1 MSQRGATLIE
11 LLIVVVIA
19 SVVLLG
25 IGSFYV
31 SMLVSYNTGNAQAFV
46 QRQGTLIQEEMAR
59 QILPAD
65 AVPGG
70 DCGPVPDPGTNS
82 LRVATNDDKF
92 FCFYQNANKIKV
104 CEFTALTDTACKADT
119 ERDLLLGS
127 PVPLKANKLSF
138 TPSGGG
144 TFVNMT
150 FELTEGLESR
160 IVVDPLKFGMSVK
173 VRN

>member
-11 LLIVVVIA
+11 LLIVVLIA

-70 DCGPVPDPGTNS
+70 NCSPGSDKGTNS
-82 LRVATNDDKF
+82 LRVATNEGN

-104 CEFTALTDTACKADT
+104 CESTALTDTTCKANT

-127 PVPLKANKLSF
+127 PVPLKANNLSF
-138 TPSGGG
+138 TTSAGG

-150 FELTEGLESR
+150 FELTEALESR